1 MSEKKFKKM
10 KEVDRVVIRF
20 AGDSGDGMQLTGSQ
34 FTETT
39 AVMGNDLATF
49 PDFPAEIR
57 APAGSLA
64 GVSSFQIQ
72 FSSDIIQTPGD
83 DLDVLVAMNPAALK
97 TNLQDLKENGI
108 VLANK
113 ANYTKKNL
121 KLAGWDSN
129 PLEDDTLINYQ
140 LIGLDMTKI
149 VAYSV
154 EDMDLS
160 SKTVSR
166 STNMFALGLMF
177 WMYDRSMDSTISFLN
192 KKFGKRPELVEANV
206 RALKAGY
213 HYGDTIEAIQSSYK
227 VPKAKFE
234 PGVYRNIMG
243 NQALC
248 YGLMAAANKSNCE
261 LFYGGY
267 PITPASDILHIL
279 SSQKNYNVK
288 TFQAEDEIAAIMS
301 VIGASFSGALGIT
314 ATSGPGIALKS
325 EAMGLAIATELP
337 LVIVNVQRGGPS
349 TGMPTKTEQAD
360 LLQALFGRNGEAP
373 IPVLAAS
380 TPADCF
386 YVAFEACRIALEHMT
401 PIILLSDAYIANG
414 SEPWLIPNIESL
426 SEIKNH
432 IVKNGNEFLPF
443 KRDKKHLARNWALP
457 GSPGFEHRVGGL
469 EKDEQTG
476 NVSYDPHNHQK
487 MTDLRH
493 QRVDIIAESIP
504 KVKPYGSKSGDI
516 LVIGWGSTFGSIRSA
531 VNEAIKDGQSVAHV
545 HLNHINPFPKN
556 LGEVI
561 LKFRNV
567 LIPEMNCGQLLM
579 LIRSR
584 FLVNARGLNKV
595 QGKPFTVNEIYFAI
609 KEINGDRE

>member
-1 MSEKKFKKM
+1 MSEKKYKKM

-72 FSSDIIQTPGD
+72 FSSDIIQTPVD

-154 EDMDLS
+154 EDMGLS

-261 LFYGGY
+261 LFYAGY

-414 SEPWLIPNIESL
+414 SEPWLIPNMENL

-595 QGKPFTVNEIYFAI
+595 QGKPFTVNEIYSAI
-609 KEINGDRE
+609 KEINGDR

>member
-1 MSEKKFKKM
+1 MSEKKYKKI

-39 AVMGNDLATF
+39 AVMGNDLATY

-97 TNLQDLKENGI
+97 TNLQDLKESGI
-108 VLANK
+108 ILANK

-121 KLAGWDSN
+121 KLAGWESN
-129 PLEDDTLINYQ
+129 PLEDDTLKNYQ
-140 LIGLDMTKI
+140 LIDLDMTKI
-149 VAYSV
+149 VAHAV
-154 EDMDLS
+154 EDMGLS
-160 SKTVSR
+160 PKTVSR

-177 WMYDRSMDSTISFLN
+177 WMYDRSMDSTLSFLK
-192 KKFGKRPELVEANV
+192 KKFAKRPELVESNV

-213 HYGDTIEAIQSSYK
+213 HYGDTIEAVQSSYK
-227 VPKAKFE
+227 VPKATFK
-234 PGVYRNIMG
+234 PGIYRNIMG

-279 SSQKNYNVK
+279 SSQKNFNVK

-301 VIGASFSGALGIT
+301 VIGASFSGLLGIT

-325 EAMGLAIATELP
+325 EAMGLAISTELP

-373 IPVLAAS
+373 IPVIAAS

-414 SEPWLIPNIESL
+414 SEPWLIPSMDNL

-432 IVKNGNEFLPF
+432 IVKNGNGFLPF
-443 KRDKKHLARNWALP
+443 KRNKKQLARNWALP
-457 GSPGFEHRVGGL
+457 GSPTLEHRVGGL

-476 NVSYDPHNHQK
+476 NVSYDPLNHQK

-516 LVIGWGSTFGSIRSA
+516 LVLGWGSTFGSIRSA
-531 VNEAIKDGQSVAHV
+531 VNEAREDGRSVAHV

-595 QGKPFTVNEIYFAI
+595 QGKPFTVNEIYSAI
-609 KEINGDRE
+609 KEINGDG

>member
-1 MSEKKFKKM
+1 M
-10 KEVDRVVIRF
+10 KEIDRVVIRF

-113 ANYTKKNL
+113 ANYTRKNL

-129 PLEDDTLINYQ
+129 PLEDDTLTNYQ
-140 LIGLDMTKI
+140 LIALDMTKI
-149 VAYSV
+149 VAHAV

-160 SKTVSR
+160 PKTVSR

-177 WMYDRSMDSTISFLN
+177 WMYDRSMDSTISFLK

-213 HYGDTIEAIQSSYK
+213 HYGDTIEAVQSSYK

-279 SSQKNYNVK
+279 ASHKNFKVK

-301 VIGASFSGALGIT
+301 VIGASFSGLLGVT

-325 EAMGLAIATELP
+325 EAMGLAVSTELP

-373 IPVLAAS
+373 IPVIAAS

-401 PIILLSDAYIANG
+401 PIIILSDAYIANG
-414 SEPWLIPNIESL
+414 SEPWLIPNMDNL

-432 IVKNGNEFLPF
+432 IVKNGNGFLPF
-443 KRDKKHLARNWALP
+443 KRSKKQLARNWVLP
-457 GSPGFEHRVGGL
+457 GTPEMEHRVGGL
-469 EKDEQTG
+469 AKDEHTG

-493 QRVDIIAESIP
+493 QRVDIIADSIP

-516 LVIGWGSTFGSIRSA
+516 LVLGWGSTFGSIRSA

-595 QGKPFTVNEIYFAI
+595 QGKPFTVNEIYSAI
-609 KEINGDRE
+609 KEINGDG

>member
-1 MSEKKFKKM
+1 MSEKKYKKI

-39 AVMGNDLATF
+39 AVMGNDLATY

-97 TNLQDLKENGI
+97 TNLQDLKESGI
-108 VLANK
+108 ILANK

-121 KLAGWDSN
+121 KLAGWETN
-129 PLEDDTLINYQ
+129 PLEDDTLKNYQ
-140 LIGLDMTKI
+140 LIDLDMTKI
-149 VAYSV
+149 VAHAV
-154 EDMDLS
+154 EDMGLS
-160 SKTVSR
+160 PKTVSR

-177 WMYDRSMDSTISFLN
+177 WMYDRSMDSTLSFLK
-192 KKFGKRPELVEANV
+192 KKFAKRPELVESNV

-213 HYGDTIEAIQSSYK
+213 HYGDTIEAVQSSYK
-227 VPKAKFE
+227 VPKATFE
-234 PGVYRNIMG
+234 PGIYRNIMG

-279 SSQKNYNVK
+279 SSQKNFNVK

-301 VIGASFSGALGIT
+301 VIGASFSGLLGIT

-325 EAMGLAIATELP
+325 EAMGLAISTALP

-373 IPVLAAS
+373 IPVIAAS
-380 TPADCF
+380 TPVDCF

-414 SEPWLIPNIESL
+414 SEPWLIPSMDNL

-432 IVKNGNEFLPF
+432 IVKNGNGFLPF
-443 KRDKKHLARNWALP
+443 KRNKKQLARNWALP
-457 GSPGFEHRVGGL
+457 GTPALEHRVGGL

-476 NVSYDPHNHQK
+476 NVSYNPLNHQR
-487 MTDLRH
+487 MTNLRH

-516 LVIGWGSTFGSIRSA
+516 LVLGWGSTFGSIRSA
-531 VNEAIKDGQSVAHV
+531 VNEAREDGQSVAHV

-556 LGEVI
+556 LGEVL

-579 LIRSR
+579 LIRSK

-595 QGKPFTVNEIYFAI
+595 QGKPFTVNEIYST
-609 KEINGDRE
+609 INKISGD

>member
-1 MSEKKFKKM
+1 MSEKKHKKM

-97 TNLQDLKENGI
+97 ANLQDLKGNGTI
-108 VLANK
+108 LANK
-113 ANYTKKNL
+113 ANYTRKNL

-129 PLEDDTLINYQ
+129 PLEDDTLKNYK
-140 LIGLDMTKI
+140 LIDLDMTKI
-149 VAYSV
+149 VAYAV

-160 SKTVSR
+160 PKTVSR
-166 STNMFALGLMF
+166 CTNMFALGLMF
-177 WMYDRSMDSTISFLN
+177 WMYDRSMDSTLSFLK
-192 KKFGKRPELVEANV
+192 KKFAKRPELVESNV

-213 HYGDTIEAIQSSYK
+213 HYGDTIEAVQSSYK
-227 VPKAKFE
+227 VSKAEFE

-248 YGLMAAANKSNCE
+248 YGLMAASKKSNCE
-261 LFYGGY
+261 LYYGGY

-279 SSQKNYNVK
+279 ASHKNFKVK

-301 VIGASFSGALGIT
+301 VIGASYSGLLGVT

-325 EAMGLAIATELP
+325 EAMGLAISTELP

-373 IPVLAAS
+373 IPVIAAS

-386 YVAFEACRIALEHMT
+386 YVAFEACRIALEYMT
-401 PIILLSDAYIANG
+401 PVILLSDAYVANG
-414 SEPWLIPNIESL
+414 SEPWLIPIMDDL

-432 IVKNGNEFLPF
+432 IIKDGNGTLPF
-443 KRDKKHLARNWALP
+443 KRNKKQLARNWALP
-457 GSPGFEHRVGGL
+457 GSPALEHRVGGL

-476 NVSYDPHNHQK
+476 NVSYDPLNHHK
-487 MTDLRH
+487 MTELRH

-504 KVKPYGSKSGDI
+504 EVKPYGSKSGDI
-516 LVIGWGSTFGSIRSA
+516 LVLGWGSTFGSIRTA
-531 VNEAIKDGQSVAHV
+531 VNEARENGQSVAHV

-556 LGEVI
+556 LGEVL
-561 LKFRNV
+561 LKFRSI
-567 LIPEMNCGQLLM
+567 LIPEMNFGQLLM
-579 LIRSR
+579 LIRSK
-584 FLVNARGLNKV
+584 FLVDAKGLNKV
-595 QGKPFTVNEIYFAI
+595 QGKPFTVNEIYSAI
-609 KEINGDRE
+609 KEMNGDG

>member
-1 MSEKKFKKM
+1 MSEKKYKKI

-39 AVMGNDLATF
+39 AVMGNDLATY

-97 TNLQDLKENGI
+97 TNLQDLKESGI
-108 VLANK
+108 ILANK

-121 KLAGWDSN
+121 KLAGWESN
-129 PLEDDTLINYQ
+129 PLEDDTLKNYQ
-140 LIGLDMTKI
+140 LIDLDMTKI
-149 VAYSV
+149 VAHAV
-154 EDMDLS
+154 EDMGLS
-160 SKTVSR
+160 PKTVSR

-177 WMYDRSMDSTISFLN
+177 WMYDRSMDSTLSFLK
-192 KKFGKRPELVEANV
+192 KKFAKRPELVESNV

-213 HYGDTIEAIQSSYK
+213 HYGDTIEAVQSSYK
-227 VPKAKFE
+227 VPKATFE
-234 PGVYRNIMG
+234 PGIYRNIMG

-279 SSQKNYNVK
+279 SSQKNFNVK

-301 VIGASFSGALGIT
+301 VIGASFSGLLGIT

-325 EAMGLAIATELP
+325 EAMGLAISTELP

-373 IPVLAAS
+373 IPVIAAS

-386 YVAFEACRIALEHMT
+386 HVAFEACRIALEHMT

-414 SEPWLIPNIESL
+414 SEPWLIPSMDNL

-432 IVKNGNEFLPF
+432 IVKNGNGFLPF
-443 KRDKKHLARNWALP
+443 KRNKKQLARNWALP
-457 GSPGFEHRVGGL
+457 GSPTLEHRVGGL

-476 NVSYDPHNHQK
+476 NVSYDPLNHQK

-516 LVIGWGSTFGSIRSA
+516 LVLGWGSTFGSIRSA
-531 VNEAIKDGQSVAHV
+531 VNEAREDGRSVAHV

-556 LGEVI
+556 LGEVL

-595 QGKPFTVNEIYFAI
+595 QGKPFTVNEIYSAI
-609 KEINGDRE
+609 KEINGDG

>member
-1 MSEKKFKKM
+1 MSEKKYKNM

-129 PLEDDTLINYQ
+129 PLEDDTLKNYQ

-154 EDMDLS
+154 EDMGLS

-373 IPVLAAS
+373 IPIIAAS

-414 SEPWLIPNIESL
+414 SEPWLIPNMENL

-457 GSPGFEHRVGGL
+457 GSPRFEHRVGGL

-595 QGKPFTVNEIYFAI
+595 QGKPFTVNEIYSAI
-609 KEINGDRE
+609 KEINGDR

>member
-1 MSEKKFKKM
+1 MSEKKYKNM

-129 PLEDDTLINYQ
+129 PLEDDTLKNYQ

-154 EDMDLS
+154 EDMGLS

-373 IPVLAAS
+373 IPIIAAS

-414 SEPWLIPNIESL
+414 SEPWLIPNMENL

-457 GSPGFEHRVGGL
+457 GNPGFEHRVGGL

-595 QGKPFTVNEIYFAI
+595 QGKPFTVNEIYSAI

>member
-1 MSEKKFKKM
+1 MSEKKYKKI

-39 AVMGNDLATF
+39 AVMGNDLATY

-97 TNLQDLKENGI
+97 TNLQDLKESGI
-108 VLANK
+108 ILANK

-121 KLAGWDSN
+121 KLAGWESN
-129 PLEDDTLINYQ
+129 PLEDDTLKNYQ
-140 LIGLDMTKI
+140 LIDLDMTKI
-149 VAYSV
+149 VAHAV
-154 EDMDLS
+154 EDMGLS
-160 SKTVSR
+160 PKTVSR

-177 WMYDRSMDSTISFLN
+177 WMYDRSMDSTLSFLK
-192 KKFGKRPELVEANV
+192 KKFAKRPELVESNV

-213 HYGDTIEAIQSSYK
+213 HYGDTIEAVQSSYK
-227 VPKAKFE
+227 VPKATFE
-234 PGVYRNIMG
+234 PGIYRNIMG

-279 SSQKNYNVK
+279 SSQKNFNVK

-301 VIGASFSGALGIT
+301 VIGASFSGLLGIT

-325 EAMGLAIATELP
+325 EAMGLAISTELP

-373 IPVLAAS
+373 IPVIAAS

-414 SEPWLIPNIESL
+414 SEPWLIPSMDNL

-432 IVKNGNEFLPF
+432 IVKNGNGFLPF
-443 KRDKKHLARNWALP
+443 KRNKKQLARNWALP
-457 GSPGFEHRVGGL
+457 GSPTLEHRVGGL

-476 NVSYDPHNHQK
+476 NVSYDPLNHQK

-516 LVIGWGSTFGSIRSA
+516 LVLGWGSTFGSIRSA
-531 VNEAIKDGQSVAHV
+531 VNEAREDGRSVAHV

-556 LGEVI
+556 LGEVL

-595 QGKPFTVNEIYFAI
+595 QGKPFTVNEIYSAI
-609 KEINGDRE
+609 NEISGD

>member
-1 MSEKKFKKM
+1 MSEKKYKKI

-39 AVMGNDLATF
+39 AVMGNDLATY

-97 TNLQDLKENGI
+97 TNLQDLKESGI
-108 VLANK
+108 ILANK

-121 KLAGWDSN
+121 KLAGWESN
-129 PLEDDTLINYQ
+129 PLEDDTLKNYQ
-140 LIGLDMTKI
+140 LIDLDMTKI
-149 VAYSV
+149 VAHAV
-154 EDMDLS
+154 EDMGLS
-160 SKTVSR
+160 PKTVSR

-177 WMYDRSMDSTISFLN
+177 WMYDRSMDSTLSFLK
-192 KKFGKRPELVEANV
+192 KKFAKRPELVESNV

-213 HYGDTIEAIQSSYK
+213 HYGDTIEAVQSSYK
-227 VPKAKFE
+227 VPKATFE
-234 PGVYRNIMG
+234 PGIYRNIMG

-279 SSQKNYNVK
+279 ASHKNFKVK

-301 VIGASFSGALGIT
+301 VIGASFSGLLGIT

-325 EAMGLAIATELP
+325 EAMGLAISTELP

-373 IPVLAAS
+373 IPVIAAS

-414 SEPWLIPNIESL
+414 SEPWLIPSMDNL

-432 IVKNGNEFLPF
+432 IVKNGNGFLPF
-443 KRDKKHLARNWALP
+443 KRNKKQLARNWALP
-457 GSPGFEHRVGGL
+457 GSPTLEHRVGGL

-476 NVSYDPHNHQK
+476 NVSYDPLNHQK

-516 LVIGWGSTFGSIRSA
+516 LVLGWGSTFGSIRSA
-531 VNEAIKDGQSVAHV
+531 VNEAREDGRSVAHV

-556 LGEVI
+556 LGEVL

-595 QGKPFTVNEIYFAI
+595 QGKPFTVNEIYSAI
-609 KEINGDRE
+609 NEISGD

>member
-1 MSEKKFKKM
+1 MSEKKYKKI

-39 AVMGNDLATF
+39 AVMGNDLATY

-97 TNLQDLKENGI
+97 TNLQDLKESGI
-108 VLANK
+108 ILANK

-121 KLAGWDSN
+121 KLAGWESN
-129 PLEDDTLINYQ
+129 PLEDDTLKNYQ
-140 LIGLDMTKI
+140 LIDLDMTKI
-149 VAYSV
+149 VAHAV
-154 EDMDLS
+154 EDMGLS
-160 SKTVSR
+160 PKTVSR

-177 WMYDRSMDSTISFLN
+177 WMYDRSMDSTLSFLK
-192 KKFGKRPELVEANV
+192 KKFAKRPELVESNV

-213 HYGDTIEAIQSSYK
+213 HYGDTIEAVQSSYK
-227 VPKAKFE
+227 VPKATFE
-234 PGVYRNIMG
+234 PGIYRNIMG

-279 SSQKNYNVK
+279 SSQKNFNVK

-301 VIGASFSGALGIT
+301 VIGASFSGLLGIT

-325 EAMGLAIATELP
+325 EAMGLAISTELP

-373 IPVLAAS
+373 IPVIAAS

-414 SEPWLIPNIESL
+414 SEPWLIPSMDNL

-432 IVKNGNEFLPF
+432 IVKNGNGFLPF
-443 KRDKKHLARNWALP
+443 KRNKKQLARNWALP
-457 GSPGFEHRVGGL
+457 GSPTLEHRVGGL

-476 NVSYDPHNHQK
+476 NVSYDPLNHQK

-516 LVIGWGSTFGSIRSA
+516 LVLGWGSTFGSIRSA
-531 VNEAIKDGQSVAHV
+531 VNEAREDGRSVAHV

-556 LGEVI
+556 LGEVL

-579 LIRSR
+579 LIRSK

-595 QGKPFTVNEIYFAI
+595 QGKPFTVNEIYSAI
-609 KEINGDRE
+609 NEISGD

>member
-1 MSEKKFKKM
+1 MSEKKYKKM

-39 AVMGNDLATF
+39 AVMGNDLATY

-97 TNLQDLKENGI
+97 TNLQDLKKNGI

-113 ANYTKKNL
+113 ANYTRKNL

-129 PLEDDTLINYQ
+129 PLEDDTLKHYQ
-140 LIGLDMTKI
+140 LIDLDMTKI
-149 VAYSV
+149 VAHAV

-301 VIGASFSGALGIT
+301 VIGASFSGSLGIT

-360 LLQALFGRNGEAP
+360 LLQAIFGRNGEAP
-373 IPVLAAS
+373 IPVIAAS

-414 SEPWLIPNIESL
+414 SEPWLIPNMENL

-457 GSPGFEHRVGGL
+457 GSPALEHRVGGL

-561 LKFRNV
+561 LKFRNI

-609 KEINGDRE
+609 KEINGDI

>member
-1 MSEKKFKKM
+1 MSEKKYKKI

-39 AVMGNDLATF
+39 AVMGNDLATY

-113 ANYTKKNL
+113 ANYTRKNL

-129 PLEDDTLINYQ
+129 PLEDDTLKNHQ
-140 LIGLDMTKI
+140 LIALDMTKI
-149 VAYSV
+149 VAHAV

-160 SKTVSR
+160 PKTVSR

-177 WMYDRSMDSTISFLN
+177 WMYDRSMDSTISFLK

-213 HYGDTIEAIQSSYK
+213 HYGDTIEAVQSSYK

-279 SSQKNYNVK
+279 SSQKNFNVK

-301 VIGASFSGALGIT
+301 VIGASFSGLLGVT

-325 EAMGLAIATELP
+325 EAMGLAVSTELP

-373 IPVLAAS
+373 IPVIAAS

-414 SEPWLIPNIESL
+414 SEPWLIPNMDNL

-432 IVKNGNEFLPF
+432 IVKNGNGFLPF
-443 KRDKKHLARNWALP
+443 KRSKKQLARNWVLP
-457 GSPGFEHRVGGL
+457 GTPEMEHRVGGL
-469 EKDEQTG
+469 AKDEHTG

-493 QRVDIIAESIP
+493 QRIDIIAESIP

-516 LVIGWGSTFGSIRSA
+516 LVLGWGSTFGSIRSA

-595 QGKPFTVNEIYFAI
+595 QGKPFTVNEIYSAI
-609 KEINGDRE
+609 KEINGDG

>member
-166 STNMFALGLMF
+166 STNMLALGLMF

-432 IVKNGNEFLPF
+432 IIKDGNEFLPF

>member
-1 MSEKKFKKM
+1 MSEKKYKNM

-129 PLEDDTLINYQ
+129 PLEDDTLKNYQ

-154 EDMDLS
+154 EDMGLS

-373 IPVLAAS
+373 IPIIAAS

-414 SEPWLIPNIESL
+414 SEPWLIPNMENL

-457 GSPGFEHRVGGL
+457 GSPRFEHRVGGL

-595 QGKPFTVNEIYFAI
+595 QGKPFTVNEIYSAI

>member
-1 MSEKKFKKM
+1 MSEKKYKKI

-39 AVMGNDLATF
+39 AVMGNDLATY

-97 TNLQDLKENGI
+97 TNLQDLKESGI
-108 VLANK
+108 ILANK

-121 KLAGWDSN
+121 KLAGWESN
-129 PLEDDTLINYQ
+129 PLEDDTLKNYQ
-140 LIGLDMTKI
+140 LIDLDMTKI
-149 VAYSV
+149 VAHAV
-154 EDMDLS
+154 EDMGLS
-160 SKTVSR
+160 PKTVSR

-177 WMYDRSMDSTISFLN
+177 WMYDRSMDSTLSFLK
-192 KKFGKRPELVEANV
+192 KKFAKRPELVESNV

-213 HYGDTIEAIQSSYK
+213 HYGDTIEAVQSSYK
-227 VPKAKFE
+227 VPKATFK
-234 PGVYRNIMG
+234 PGIYRNIMG

-279 SSQKNYNVK
+279 SSQKNFNVK

-301 VIGASFSGALGIT
+301 VIGASFSGLLGVT

-325 EAMGLAIATELP
+325 EAMGLAVSTELP

-373 IPVLAAS
+373 IRYSCIHSGRLFLC
-380 TPADCF
+380 CF
-386 YVAFEACRIALEHMT
+386 
-401 PIILLSDAYIANG
+401 
-414 SEPWLIPNIESL
+414 
-426 SEIKNH
+426 
-432 IVKNGNEFLPF
+432 
-443 KRDKKHLARNWALP
+443 
-457 GSPGFEHRVGGL
+457 
-469 EKDEQTG
+469 
-476 NVSYDPHNHQK
+476 
-487 MTDLRH
+487 
-493 QRVDIIAESIP
+493 
-504 KVKPYGSKSGDI
+504 
-516 LVIGWGSTFGSIRSA
+516 
-531 VNEAIKDGQSVAHV
+531 
-545 HLNHINPFPKN
+545 
-556 LGEVI
+556 
-561 LKFRNV
+561 
-567 LIPEMNCGQLLM
+567 
-579 LIRSR
+579 
-584 FLVNARGLNKV
+584 
-595 QGKPFTVNEIYFAI
+595 
-609 KEINGDRE
+609 

>member
-1 MSEKKFKKM
+1 MSEKKYKKI

-39 AVMGNDLATF
+39 AVMGNDLATY

-97 TNLQDLKENGI
+97 TNLQDLKESGI
-108 VLANK
+108 ILANK

-121 KLAGWDSN
+121 KLAGWESN
-129 PLEDDTLINYQ
+129 PLEDDTLKNYQ
-140 LIGLDMTKI
+140 LIDLDMTKI
-149 VAYSV
+149 VAHAV
-154 EDMDLS
+154 EDMGLS
-160 SKTVSR
+160 PKTVSR

-177 WMYDRSMDSTISFLN
+177 WMYDRSMDSTLSFLK
-192 KKFGKRPELVEANV
+192 KKFAKRPELVESNV

-213 HYGDTIEAIQSSYK
+213 HYGDTIEAVQSSYK
-227 VPKAKFE
+227 VPKATFE
-234 PGVYRNIMG
+234 PGIYRNIMG

-279 SSQKNYNVK
+279 SSQKNFNVK

-301 VIGASFSGALGIT
+301 VIGASFSGLLGIT

-325 EAMGLAIATELP
+325 EAMGLAISTELP

-373 IPVLAAS
+373 IPVIAAS

-414 SEPWLIPNIESL
+414 SEHWLIPSMDNL

-432 IVKNGNEFLPF
+432 IVKNGNGFLPF
-443 KRDKKHLARNWALP
+443 KRNKKQLARNWALP
-457 GSPGFEHRVGGL
+457 GSPTLEHRVGGL

-476 NVSYDPHNHQK
+476 NVSYDPLNHQK

-516 LVIGWGSTFGSIRSA
+516 LVLGWGSTFGSIRSA
-531 VNEAIKDGQSVAHV
+531 VNEAREDGRSVAHV
-545 HLNHINPFPKN
+545 HLNHIKPFPKN
-556 LGEVI
+556 LGEV
-561 LKFRNV
+561 L
-567 LIPEMNCGQLLM
+567 
-579 LIRSR
+579 
-584 FLVNARGLNKV
+584 
-595 QGKPFTVNEIYFAI
+595 
-609 KEINGDRE
+609 

>member
-1 MSEKKFKKM
+1 MSEKKYKKI

-39 AVMGNDLATF
+39 AVMGNDLATY

-97 TNLQDLKENGI
+97 TNLQDLKESGI
-108 VLANK
+108 ILANK

-121 KLAGWDSN
+121 KLAGWESN
-129 PLEDDTLINYQ
+129 PLEDDTLKNYQ
-140 LIGLDMTKI
+140 LIDLDMTKI
-149 VAYSV
+149 VAHAV
-154 EDMDLS
+154 EDMGLS
-160 SKTVSR
+160 PKTVSR

-177 WMYDRSMDSTISFLN
+177 WMYDRSMDSTLSFLK
-192 KKFGKRPELVEANV
+192 KKFAKRPELVESNV

-213 HYGDTIEAIQSSYK
+213 HYGDTIEAVQSSYK
-227 VPKAKFE
+227 VPKATFE
-234 PGVYRNIMG
+234 PGIYRNIMG

-279 SSQKNYNVK
+279 SSQKNFNVK

-301 VIGASFSGALGIT
+301 VIGASFSGLLGIT

-325 EAMGLAIATELP
+325 EAMGLAISTELP

-373 IPVLAAS
+373 IPVIAAS

-386 YVAFEACRIALEHMT
+386 HVAFEACRIALEHMT
-401 PIILLSDAYIANG
+401 PVILLSDAYIANG
-414 SEPWLIPNIESL
+414 SEPWLIPSMDNL

-432 IVKNGNEFLPF
+432 IVKNGNGFLPF
-443 KRDKKHLARNWALP
+443 KRNKKQLARNWALP
-457 GSPGFEHRVGGL
+457 GSPTLEHRVGGL

-476 NVSYDPHNHQK
+476 NVSYDPLNHQK

-516 LVIGWGSTFGSIRSA
+516 LVLGWGSTFGSIRSA

-556 LGEVI
+556 LGEVL

-579 LIRSR
+579 LIRSK

-595 QGKPFTVNEIYFAI
+595 QGKPFTVNEIYSAI
-609 KEINGDRE
+609 KEINGDG

>member
-1 MSEKKFKKM
+1 MSEKKYKKI

-39 AVMGNDLATF
+39 AVMGNDLATY

-97 TNLQDLKENGI
+97 TNLQDLKESGI
-108 VLANK
+108 ILANK

-121 KLAGWDSN
+121 KLAGWESN
-129 PLEDDTLINYQ
+129 PLEDDTLKNYQ
-140 LIGLDMTKI
+140 LIDLDMTKI
-149 VAYSV
+149 VAHAV
-154 EDMDLS
+154 EDMGLS
-160 SKTVSR
+160 PKTVSR

-177 WMYDRSMDSTISFLN
+177 WMYDRSMDSTLSFLK
-192 KKFGKRPELVEANV
+192 KKFAKRPELVESNV

-227 VPKAKFE
+227 VPKATFK
-234 PGVYRNIMG
+234 PGIYRNIMG

-279 SSQKNYNVK
+279 SSQKNFNVK

-301 VIGASFSGALGIT
+301 VIGASFSGLLGIT

-325 EAMGLAIATELP
+325 EAMGLAISTELP

-373 IPVLAAS
+373 IPVIAAS

-414 SEPWLIPNIESL
+414 SEPWLIPSMDNL

-432 IVKNGNEFLPF
+432 IVKNGNGFLPF
-443 KRDKKHLARNWALP
+443 KRNKKQLARNWALP
-457 GSPGFEHRVGGL
+457 GSPTLEHRVGGL

-476 NVSYDPHNHQK
+476 NVSYDPLNHQK

-516 LVIGWGSTFGSIRSA
+516 LVLGWGSTFGSIRSA
-531 VNEAIKDGQSVAHV
+531 VNEAREDGRSVAHV

-579 LIRSR
+579 LIRNR

-595 QGKPFTVNEIYFAI
+595 QGKPFTVNEIYSAI
-609 KEINGDRE
+609 KEINGDG

>member
-1 MSEKKFKKM
+1 MSKQKFKKI
-10 KEVDRVVIRF
+10 KEVERVVIRF

-72 FSSDIIQTPGD
+72 FSSDEIQTPGD

-97 TNLQDLKENGI
+97 TNLQDLKENGV

-121 KLAGWDSN
+121 KLAGWEEN
-129 PLEDDTLINYQ
+129 PLEDDTLKNYQ
-140 LIGLDMTKI
+140 LIDLDMTKI
-149 VAYSV
+149 VAHAV
-154 EDMDLS
+154 EDMNLT

-177 WMYDRSMDSTISFLN
+177 WLYDRSMDSTISFLN
-192 KKFGKRPELVEANV
+192 KKFAKRPELVESNV

-213 HYGDTIEAIQSSYK
+213 HYGDTIEAVQSSYK

-234 PGVYRNIMG
+234 SGLYRNIMG

-279 SSQKNYNVK
+279 SSHKNFRVK

-301 VIGASFSGALGIT
+301 VIGASFSGLLGIT

-325 EAMGLAIATELP
+325 EAMGLAISTELP

-360 LLQALFGRNGEAP
+360 LLQAMFGRNGEAP
-373 IPVLAAS
+373 IPVISAS
-380 TPADCF
+380 TPVDCF
-386 YVAFEACRIALEHMT
+386 NAAFESCRIALEYMT
-401 PIILLSDAYIANG
+401 PVVLLSDAYVANG
-414 SEPWLIPNIESL
+414 SEPWLIPTMKDLPEIET
-426 SEIKNH
+426 H
-432 IVKNGNEFLPF
+432 IVKDSNGFLPSL
-443 KRDKKHLARNWALP
+443 RNKKQLARNWGLP
-457 GSPGFEHRVGGL
+457 GTPEMEHRVGGL
-469 EKDEQTG
+469 EKDEHTG
-476 NVSYDPHNHQK
+476 NVSYDPLNHQR
-487 MTDLRH
+487 MTELRH
-493 QRVDIIAESIP
+493 NRIDIIAESIP
-504 KVKPYGSKSGDI
+504 KVSPYGTKSGDV
-516 LVIGWGSTFGSIRSA
+516 LVIGWGSTFGAIRTA
-531 VNEAIKDGQSVAHV
+531 VNEARNEGQSVAHV
-545 HLNHINPFPKN
+545 QLNHINPFPKN
-556 LGEVI
+556 LGDIMV
-561 LKFRNV
+561 KFRNV
-567 LIPEMNCGQLLM
+567 LIPEMNCGQLAM
-579 LIRSR
+579 LIRSKY
-584 FLVNARGLNKV
+584 LVNAKGLNKV
-595 QGKPFTVNEIYFAI
+595 QGKPFTVNEIYSAI
-609 KEINGDRE
+609 QQINGD

>member
-1 MSEKKFKKM
+1 MSEKKYKNM

-129 PLEDDTLINYQ
+129 PLEDDTLKNYQ

-414 SEPWLIPNIESL
+414 SEPWPIPNIESL

-432 IVKNGNEFLPF
+432 IIKDGNEFLPF

-487 MTDLRH
+487 MTDLKH

>member
-1 MSEKKFKKM
+1 M
-10 KEVDRVVIRF
+10 KEIDRVVIRF

-113 ANYTKKNL
+113 ANYTRKNL

-129 PLEDDTLINYQ
+129 PLEDDTLKNHQ
-140 LIGLDMTKI
+140 LIALDMTKI
-149 VAYSV
+149 VAHAV

-160 SKTVSR
+160 PKTVSR

-177 WMYDRSMDSTISFLN
+177 WMYDRSMDSTISFLK

-213 HYGDTIEAIQSSYK
+213 HYGDTIEAVQSSYK

-279 SSQKNYNVK
+279 ASHKNFKVK

-301 VIGASFSGALGIT
+301 VIGASFSGLLGVT

-325 EAMGLAIATELP
+325 EAMGLAVSTELP

-373 IPVLAAS
+373 IPVIAAS

-414 SEPWLIPNIESL
+414 SEPWLIPNMDNL

-432 IVKNGNEFLPF
+432 IVKNGNGFLPF
-443 KRDKKHLARNWALP
+443 KRSKKQLARNWVLP
-457 GSPGFEHRVGGL
+457 GTPEMEHRVGGL
-469 EKDEQTG
+469 AKDEHTG

-493 QRVDIIAESIP
+493 QRVDIIADSIP

-516 LVIGWGSTFGSIRSA
+516 LVLGWGSTFGSIRSA

-595 QGKPFTVNEIYFAI
+595 QGKPFTVNEIYSAI
-609 KEINGDRE
+609 KEINGDG

>member
-1 MSEKKFKKM
+1 MSEKKYKKM

-121 KLAGWDSN
+121 KLAGWGSN
-129 PLEDDTLINYQ
+129 PLEDDTLKNFQ

-149 VAYSV
+149 VAFAV
-154 EDMDLS
+154 KDMDIS
-160 SKTVSR
+160 PKTVSR

-213 HYGDTIEAIQSSYK
+213 HYGDTIEAIQSSYQ

-279 SSQKNYNVK
+279 SSQKKYNVK

-386 YVAFEACRIALEHMT
+386 YVAFEACRIALEYMT

-414 SEPWLIPNIESL
+414 SEPWLIPNMKSL
-426 SEIKNH
+426 SGIKNH
-432 IVKNGNEFLPF
+432 IVNNGNEFLPF

-476 NVSYDPHNHQK
+476 DVSYDPDNHQK
-487 MTDLRH
+487 MTDLRN

-516 LVIGWGSTFGSIRSA
+516 LVLGWGSTFGSIRSA

-595 QGKPFTVNEIYFAI
+595 QGKPFTVNEIYSAI
-609 KEINGDRE
+609 KEINGDG

>member
-1 MSEKKFKKM
+1 MSEKKYKNM

-129 PLEDDTLINYQ
+129 PLEDDTLKNYQ

-154 EDMDLS
+154 EDMGLS

-373 IPVLAAS
+373 IPVIAAS

-386 YVAFEACRIALEHMT
+386 YVAFEACRIALEYMT
-401 PIILLSDAYIANG
+401 PVILLSDAYVANG
-414 SEPWLIPNIESL
+414 SEPWLIPIMDDL

-432 IVKNGNEFLPF
+432 IIKDGNGILPF
-443 KRDKKHLARNWALP
+443 KRNKKQLARNWALP
-457 GSPGFEHRVGGL
+457 GSPALEHRVGGL

-476 NVSYDPHNHQK
+476 NVSYDPLNHHK
-487 MTDLRH
+487 MTELRH

-504 KVKPYGSKSGDI
+504 EVKPYGSKSGDI
-516 LVIGWGSTFGSIRSA
+516 LVLGWGSTFGSIRTA
-531 VNEAIKDGQSVAHV
+531 VNEARENGQSVAHV

-556 LGEVI
+556 LGEVL
-561 LKFRNV
+561 LKFRSI
-567 LIPEMNCGQLLM
+567 LIPEMNFGQLLM
-579 LIRSR
+579 LIRSK
-584 FLVNARGLNKV
+584 FLVDAKGLNKV
-595 QGKPFTVNEIYFAI
+595 QGKPFTVNEIYSAI
-609 KEINGDRE
+609 KEMNGDG

>member
-1 MSEKKFKKM
+1 MSEKKYKNM

-129 PLEDDTLINYQ
+129 PLEDDTLKNYQ

-154 EDMDLS
+154 EDMGLS

-261 LFYGGY
+261 LFYAGY

-457 GSPGFEHRVGGL
+457 GSPRFEHRVGGL

-595 QGKPFTVNEIYFAI
+595 QGKPFTVNEIYSAI
-609 KEINGDRE
+609 KEINGDR

>member
-1 MSEKKFKKM
+1 
-10 KEVDRVVIRF
+10 
-20 AGDSGDGMQLTGSQ
+20 MQLTGSQ

-39 AVMGNDLATF
+39 AVMGNDLATY

-97 TNLQDLKENGI
+97 TNLQDLKESGI
-108 VLANK
+108 ILANK

-121 KLAGWDSN
+121 KLAGWESN
-129 PLEDDTLINYQ
+129 PLEDDTLKNYQ
-140 LIGLDMTKI
+140 LIDLDMTKI
-149 VAYSV
+149 VAHAV
-154 EDMDLS
+154 EDMGLS
-160 SKTVSR
+160 PKTVSR

-177 WMYDRSMDSTISFLN
+177 WMYDRSMDSTLSFLK
-192 KKFGKRPELVEANV
+192 KKFAKRPELVESNV

-213 HYGDTIEAIQSSYK
+213 HYGDTIEAVQSSYK
-227 VPKAKFE
+227 VPKATFE
-234 PGVYRNIMG
+234 PGIYRNIMG

-279 SSQKNYNVK
+279 SSQKNFNVK

-301 VIGASFSGALGIT
+301 VIGASFTGLLGVT

-325 EAMGLAIATELP
+325 EAMGLAVSTELP

-373 IPVLAAS
+373 IPVIAAS

-414 SEPWLIPNIESL
+414 SEPWLIPSMDNL

-432 IVKNGNEFLPF
+432 IVKNGNGFLPF
-443 KRDKKHLARNWALP
+443 KRNKKQLARNWALP
-457 GSPGFEHRVGGL
+457 GSPTLEHRVGGL

-476 NVSYDPHNHQK
+476 NVSYDPLNHQK

-516 LVIGWGSTFGSIRSA
+516 LVLGWGSTFGSIRSA

-595 QGKPFTVNEIYFAI
+595 QGKPFTVNEIYSAI
-609 KEINGDRE
+609 KEINGDG

>member
-1 MSEKKFKKM
+1 MSEKIYKKI

-39 AVMGNDLATF
+39 AVMGNDLATY

-97 TNLQDLKENGI
+97 TNLQDLKESGI
-108 VLANK
+108 ILANK

-121 KLAGWDSN
+121 KLAGWESN
-129 PLEDDTLINYQ
+129 PLEDDTLKNYQ
-140 LIGLDMTKI
+140 LIDLDMTKI
-149 VAYSV
+149 VAHAV
-154 EDMDLS
+154 EDMGLS
-160 SKTVSR
+160 PKTVSR

-177 WMYDRSMDSTISFLN
+177 WMYDRSMDSTLSFLK
-192 KKFGKRPELVEANV
+192 KKFAKRPELVESNV

-213 HYGDTIEAIQSSYK
+213 HYGDTIEAVQSSYK
-227 VPKAKFE
+227 VPKATFK
-234 PGVYRNIMG
+234 PGIYRNIMG

-279 SSQKNYNVK
+279 SSQKNFNVK

-301 VIGASFSGALGIT
+301 VIGASFSGLLGIT

-325 EAMGLAIATELP
+325 EAMGLAISTELP

-373 IPVLAAS
+373 IPVIAAS

-414 SEPWLIPNIESL
+414 SEPWLIPSMDNL

-432 IVKNGNEFLPF
+432 IVKNGNGFLPF
-443 KRDKKHLARNWALP
+443 KRNKKQLARNWALP
-457 GSPGFEHRVGGL
+457 GSPTLEHRVGGL

-476 NVSYDPHNHQK
+476 NVSYDPLNHQK

-516 LVIGWGSTFGSIRSA
+516 LVLGWGSTFGSIRSA
-531 VNEAIKDGQSVAHV
+531 VNEAREDGRSVAHV

-556 LGEVI
+556 LGEVL

-595 QGKPFTVNEIYFAI
+595 QGKPFTVNEIYSAI
-609 KEINGDRE
+609 NEISGD

>member
-1 MSEKKFKKM
+1 
-10 KEVDRVVIRF
+10 
-20 AGDSGDGMQLTGSQ
+20 
-34 FTETT
+34 
-39 AVMGNDLATF
+39 
-49 PDFPAEIR
+49 
-57 APAGSLA
+57 
-64 GVSSFQIQ
+64 
-72 FSSDIIQTPGD
+72 
-83 DLDVLVAMNPAALK
+83 
-97 TNLQDLKENGI
+97 
-108 VLANK
+108 
-113 ANYTKKNL
+113 
-121 KLAGWDSN
+121 
-129 PLEDDTLINYQ
+129 
-140 LIGLDMTKI
+140 
-149 VAYSV
+149 
-154 EDMDLS
+154 
-160 SKTVSR
+160 
-166 STNMFALGLMF
+166 
-177 WMYDRSMDSTISFLN
+177 
-192 KKFGKRPELVEANV
+192 
-206 RALKAGY
+206 
-213 HYGDTIEAIQSSYK
+213 
-227 VPKAKFE
+227 
-234 PGVYRNIMG
+234 
-243 NQALC
+243 
-248 YGLMAAANKSNCE
+248 
-261 LFYGGY
+261 
-267 PITPASDILHIL
+267 
-279 SSQKNYNVK
+279 
-288 TFQAEDEIAAIMS
+288 MS

-386 YVAFEACRIALEHMT
+386 YVAFEACRIALEYMT

-414 SEPWLIPNIESL
+414 SEPWLIPNMESL
-426 SEIKNH
+426 SGIKNH
-432 IVKNGNEFLPF
+432 IVNNGNEFLPF

-476 NVSYDPHNHQK
+476 DVSYDPHNHQK
-487 MTDLRH
+487 MTDLRN

-504 KVKPYGSKSGDI
+504 KVKLYGSKSGDI
-516 LVIGWGSTFGSIRSA
+516 LVLGWGSTFGSIRSA

-609 KEINGDRE
+609 KEINGDR

>member
-1 MSEKKFKKM
+1 MSEKKHKKM

-39 AVMGNDLATF
+39 AVMGNDLATY

-97 TNLQDLKENGI
+97 ANLQDLKGNGTI
-108 VLANK
+108 LANK

-129 PLEDDTLINYQ
+129 PLEDDTLKNYK
-140 LIGLDMTKI
+140 LIDLDMTKI
-149 VAYSV
+149 VAYAV

-160 SKTVSR
+160 PKTVSR
-166 STNMFALGLMF
+166 CTNMFALGLMF
-177 WMYDRSMDSTISFLN
+177 WMYDRSMDSTLSFLK
-192 KKFGKRPELVEANV
+192 KKFAKRPELVESNV

-213 HYGDTIEAIQSSYK
+213 HYGDTIEAVQSSYK
-227 VPKAKFE
+227 VSKAEFE
-234 PGVYRNIMG
+234 PGIYRNIMG

-248 YGLMAAANKSNCE
+248 YGLMAASKKSNCE
-261 LFYGGY
+261 LYYGGY

-279 SSQKNYNVK
+279 ASHKNFKVK

-301 VIGASFSGALGIT
+301 VIGASYSGLLGVT

-325 EAMGLAIATELP
+325 EAMGLAISTELP

-373 IPVLAAS
+373 IPVIAAS

-386 YVAFEACRIALEHMT
+386 YVAFEACRIALEYMT
-401 PIILLSDAYIANG
+401 PVILLSDAYVANG
-414 SEPWLIPNIESL
+414 SEPWLIPIMDDL

-432 IVKNGNEFLPF
+432 IIKDGNGILPF
-443 KRDKKHLARNWALP
+443 KRNKKQLARNWALP
-457 GSPGFEHRVGGL
+457 GSPALEHRVGGL

-476 NVSYDPHNHQK
+476 NVSYDPLNHHK
-487 MTDLRH
+487 MTELRH

-504 KVKPYGSKSGDI
+504 EVKPYGSKSGDI
-516 LVIGWGSTFGSIRSA
+516 LVLGWGSTFGSIRTA
-531 VNEAIKDGQSVAHV
+531 VNEARENGQSVAHV

-556 LGEVI
+556 LGEVL
-561 LKFRNV
+561 LKFRSI
-567 LIPEMNCGQLLM
+567 LIPEMNFGQLLM
-579 LIRSR
+579 LIRSK
-584 FLVNARGLNKV
+584 FLVDAKGLNKV
-595 QGKPFTVNEIYFAI
+595 QGKPFTVNEIYSAI
-609 KEINGDRE
+609 KEMNGDG

>member
-1 MSEKKFKKM
+1 MSEKKYKKI

-39 AVMGNDLATF
+39 AVMGNDLATY

-97 TNLQDLKENGI
+97 TNLQDLKESGI
-108 VLANK
+108 ILANK

-121 KLAGWDSN
+121 KLAGWESN
-129 PLEDDTLINYQ
+129 PLEDDTLKNYQ
-140 LIGLDMTKI
+140 LIDLDMTKI
-149 VAYSV
+149 VAHAV
-154 EDMDLS
+154 EDMGLS
-160 SKTVSR
+160 PKTVSR

-177 WMYDRSMDSTISFLN
+177 WMYDRSMDSTLSFLK
-192 KKFGKRPELVEANV
+192 KKFAKRPELVESNV

-213 HYGDTIEAIQSSYK
+213 HYGDTIEAVQSSYK
-227 VPKAKFE
+227 VPKATFK
-234 PGVYRNIMG
+234 PGIYRNIMG

-279 SSQKNYNVK
+279 SSQKNFNVK

-301 VIGASFSGALGIT
+301 VIGASFSGLLGIT

-325 EAMGLAIATELP
+325 EAMGLAISTELP

-373 IPVLAAS
+373 IPVIAAS

-414 SEPWLIPNIESL
+414 SEPWLIPSMDNL

-432 IVKNGNEFLPF
+432 IVKNGNGFLPF
-443 KRDKKHLARNWALP
+443 KRNKKQLARNWALP
-457 GSPGFEHRVGGL
+457 GSPTLEHRVGGL

-476 NVSYDPHNHQK
+476 NVSYDPLNHQK

-516 LVIGWGSTFGSIRSA
+516 LVLGWGSTFGSIRSA
-531 VNEAIKDGQSVAHV
+531 VNEAREDGRSVAHV

-556 LGEVI
+556 LGEVL

-579 LIRSR
+579 LIRSK

-595 QGKPFTVNEIYFAI
+595 QGKPFTVNEIYSAI
-609 KEINGDRE
+609 NEISGD

>member
-1 MSEKKFKKM
+1 MSEKKYKKI

-39 AVMGNDLATF
+39 AVMGNDLATY

-97 TNLQDLKENGI
+97 TNLQDLKESGI
-108 VLANK
+108 ILANK

-121 KLAGWDSN
+121 KLAGWESN
-129 PLEDDTLINYQ
+129 PLEDDTLKNYQ
-140 LIGLDMTKI
+140 LIDLDMTKI
-149 VAYSV
+149 VAHAV
-154 EDMDLS
+154 EDMGLS
-160 SKTVSR
+160 PKTVSR

-177 WMYDRSMDSTISFLN
+177 WMYDRSMDSTLSFLK
-192 KKFGKRPELVEANV
+192 KKFAKRPELVESNV

-213 HYGDTIEAIQSSYK
+213 HYGDTIEAVQSSYK
-227 VPKAKFE
+227 VPKATFK
-234 PGVYRNIMG
+234 PGIYRNIMG

-279 SSQKNYNVK
+279 SSQKNFNVK

-301 VIGASFSGALGIT
+301 VIGASFSGLLGIT

-325 EAMGLAIATELP
+325 EAMGLAISTELP

-373 IPVLAAS
+373 IPVIAAS

-386 YVAFEACRIALEHMT
+386 HVAFEACRIALEHMT
-401 PIILLSDAYIANG
+401 PVILLSDAYIANG
-414 SEPWLIPNIESL
+414 SEPWLIPSMDNL

-432 IVKNGNEFLPF
+432 IVKNGNGFLPF
-443 KRDKKHLARNWALP
+443 KRNKKQLARNWALP
-457 GSPGFEHRVGGL
+457 GSPTLEHRVGGL

-476 NVSYDPHNHQK
+476 NVSYDPLNHQK

-516 LVIGWGSTFGSIRSA
+516 LVLGWGSTFGSIRSA

-556 LGEVI
+556 LGEVL

-595 QGKPFTVNEIYFAI
+595 QGKPFTVNEIYSAI
-609 KEINGDRE
+609 KEINGDG